1 MKKFLS
7 VLENLTNAFRMPDGA
22 SEMTRNLASLDFP
35 QLTSV
40 LPYRDYDRDS
50 GLFVNRSTVGFLLR
64 AEPLIGA
71 NEQIVYVLEDLIK
84 SKLPRKTPISFHL
97 VSSKLIGEQL
107 DRGLSEFRW
116 QGKRADKFNRITR
129 AFYRRA
135 AQQQFNSPTGL
146 PLTLRDYR
154 LYISYCVKAKKRTAA
169 VMTEVAHTLKV
180 LRSSLDAAKIF
191 TQTADAQE
199 LATLVH
205 GMLNARHDQ
214 LYPDDVRVGKFD
226 ELHQR

>member
-97 VSSKLIGEQL
+97 VSSKLIGGQL

-129 AFYRRA
+129 AYYRRA

-146 PLTLRDYR
+146 P
-154 LYISYCVKAKKRTAA
+154 
-169 VMTEVAHTLKV
+169 
-180 LRSSLDAAKIF
+180 
-191 TQTADAQE
+191 
-199 LATLVH
+199 
-205 GMLNARHDQ
+205 
-214 LYPDDVRVGKFD
+214 
-226 ELHQR
+226 

>member
-1 MKKFLS
+1 
-7 VLENLTNAFRMPDGA
+7 MPDGA

-84 SKLPRKTPISFHL
+84 SKLPRKTPIIPL
-97 VSSKLIGEQL
+97 VSSKLIGDQL

-116 QGKRADKFNRITR
+116 QGKHADKFNRITR
-129 AFYRRA
+129 AYYQRA

-154 LYISYCVKAKKRTAA
+154 LYILLREGEEADGA

-180 LRSSLDAAKIF
+180 LRSSLDAAKIY
-191 TQTADAQE
+191 TQAADDQE

-214 LYPDDVRVGKFD
+214 LYRMRFVSAV
-226 ELHQR
+226 